1 VNYIELVN
9 GFWHVD
15 LEYSF
20 PSNATRLYF
29 GLLNMSNRLG
39 WKNPFGAT
47 NQQLAALVQCDEKT
61 LIKCRKVLVKSGLIS
76 VKRGCKNTPNSIT
89 LNAIHWN
96 ISSESSSESSSVSSC
111 ESSSHLK
118 TKTKTKRVY
127 IAQIEEVFGLYPRR
141 VGKKAAIKRI
151 REAMHD
157 HGYKFIL
164 EKTKAYAKARE
175 GQPLEFTPHPATWY
189 NQGRYL
195 DEPDT
200 WAVTGSQ
207 PSSSPSTAM
216 ADWEAQKQLALVE
229 AEMKQ
234 IKETHAYPCP
244 GGGYTWNGVD
254 PKHLAAF
261 RKLKDRRKELK
272 PIAMGL

>member
-1 VNYIELVN
+1 VNYIKLVN
-9 GFWHVD
+9 SFWHCD
-15 LEYSF
+15 LEYNF
-20 PSNATRLYF
+20 PCNATRLYF
-29 GLLNMSNRLG
+29 GLLNMANRLG

-96 ISSESSSESSSVSSC
+96 ISSESSSESSS
-111 ESSSHLK
+111 HLK
-118 TKTKTKRVY
+118 TETKTKRVY
-127 IAQIEEVFGLYPRR
+127 IAQIEEVFKIYPRR
-141 VGKKAAIKRI
+141 VGKKAAINRI

-157 HGYKFIL
+157 HGYEFIL
-164 EKTKAYAKARE
+164 EKTIAYAKARE

-207 PSSSPSTAM
+207 SGSSPSTTM
-216 ADWEAQKQLALVE
+216 PVWEAQKTLALVE
-229 AEMKQ
+229 ADMKL
-234 IKETHAYPCP
+234 IKETHAYPSP
-244 GGGYTWNGVD
+244 GGGYSWGGVD
-254 PKHLAAF
+254 QKHKDAF
-261 RKLKDRRKELK
+261 RKLRDRRDELK